1 VGKSGFIDKDAANGV
16 GLIEGNYGGQKPAWT
31 FFFFD
36 KVWKYNYRGPNLAA
50 QRKKRK
56 LAKLI

>member
-31 FFFFD
+31 FFFFLT
-36 KVWKYNYRGPNLAA
+36 KSENTTTGA
-50 QRKKRK
+50 QTWLPKERKES
-56 LAKLI
+56 